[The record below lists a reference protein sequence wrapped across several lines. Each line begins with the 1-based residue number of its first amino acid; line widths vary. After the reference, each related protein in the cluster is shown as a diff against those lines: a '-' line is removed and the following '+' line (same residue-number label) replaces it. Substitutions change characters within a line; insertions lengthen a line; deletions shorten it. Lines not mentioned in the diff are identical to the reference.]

1 MLLALPRE
9 PERLLRYE
17 LIDRRPMA
25 ETTTVRWDAN
35 RSDVMDMEM
44 SMRIAVRKRTGLVS
58 GCMYSSKPILLL
70 LLLLSY
76 CTVLFM
82 MIS

>member
-9 PERLLRYE
+9 PERHLRYE

-35 RSDVMDMEM
+35 RSDVMDMDMEM
-44 SMRIAVRKRTGLVS
+44 TMRIAIRERTGLAS
-58 GCMYSSKPILLL
+58 DGMYSSKPILLL
-70 LLLLSY
+70 LLLL
-76 CTVLFM
+76 LFKL